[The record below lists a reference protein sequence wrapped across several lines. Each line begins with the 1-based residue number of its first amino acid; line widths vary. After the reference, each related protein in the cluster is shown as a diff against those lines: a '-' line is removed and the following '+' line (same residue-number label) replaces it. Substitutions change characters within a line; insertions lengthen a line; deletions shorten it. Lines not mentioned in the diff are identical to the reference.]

1 MGNKNTGRDY
11 PLSETPV
18 DKLRTTHPSLKEI
31 SFKSDVPKYSYKGSA
46 NYTKEDSSAYK
57 KGYLSAKDEVAR
69 NPEGKGTINGKYEKG
84 YRFVGLSDSYNAG
97 FSEGKDKVL
106 NKK

>member
-1 MGNKNTGRDY
+1 MGNKITGRDY
-11 PLSETPV
+11 PLSVTPV

-31 SFKSDVPKYSYKGSA
+31 SFKSDVPSYTYKKGS
-46 NYTKEDSSAYK
+46 YTKEDSSSYK

-69 NPEGKGTINGKYEKG
+69 NPEGKGHIGGKFEKG
-84 YRFVGLSDSYNAG
+84 YRAAGLSDSYNAG